1 MKPNVGDVDRAFRFV
16 LGVALLSFIF
26 FSDKDFRWVGLVGLV
41 PIFTGIKGWCPM
53 YAMLGVSTRAAS
65 SNDD

>member
-1 MKPNVGDVDRAFRFV
+1 MNPNVGDVDRVFRFV

-26 FSDKDFRWVGLVGLV
+26 ISDKDFRWVGLIGLV

-53 YAMLGVSTRAAS
+53 YAMLGVRTRPTS
-65 SNDD
+65 GKDE